1 MMLPSIYIYDDKK
14 YEVPSYDINPPEV
27 EIYTVYQF
35 AKDVVTG
42 NIPIPSSN
50 GLVMTDDRAVI
61 FLKK

>member
-27 EIYTVYQF
+27 EIYTTHQF
-35 AKDVVTG
+35 VKDVVTG
-42 NIPIPSSN
+42 NIPIPFSN
-50 GLVMTDDRAVI
+50 GIVMKDETAVM